1 MRLIE
6 LRLELKPSH
15 GSNQGR
21 HNDKQQFKHEIK
33 MEAVKDQNDL
43 GMNKFFILVD
53 IQKKGKNR
61 NLDTIVE
68 RRFVGILV
76 RWVFLEFCFLGFL
89 GIWSRC
95 WGGLYLDG

>member
-1 MRLIE
+1 
-6 LRLELKPSH
+6 
-15 GSNQGR
+15 
-21 HNDKQQFKHEIK
+21 

-43 GMNKFFILVD
+43 GVNKFFILVD

-89 GIWSRC
+89 GIWSC
-95 WGGLYLDG
+95 WGLLYLDG